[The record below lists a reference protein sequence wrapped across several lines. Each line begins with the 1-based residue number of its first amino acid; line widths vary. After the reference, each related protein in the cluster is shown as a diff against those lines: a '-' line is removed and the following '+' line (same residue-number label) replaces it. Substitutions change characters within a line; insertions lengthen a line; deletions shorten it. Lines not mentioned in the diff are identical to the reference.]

1 MKNLVTMCDYE
12 LYGEGKYLYRDFYDK
27 YLGLIGIKMDY
38 DDLHFLIE
46 HNFVNVYIFP
56 CDSGNIVLDIDIEN
70 QIVTDKDGKS
80 LLSLETYRKA
90 LDIVLENGLKE
101 THVSFYLTK
110 VDTIKYTNCEGTI
123 YEYTKIN

>member
-38 DDLHFLIE
+38 DDLDFLIE

-56 CDSGNIVLDIDIEN
+56 CDSCNIVLDIDIEN

-90 LDIVLENGLKE
+90 
-101 THVSFYLTK
+101 
-110 VDTIKYTNCEGTI
+110 
-123 YEYTKIN
+123 